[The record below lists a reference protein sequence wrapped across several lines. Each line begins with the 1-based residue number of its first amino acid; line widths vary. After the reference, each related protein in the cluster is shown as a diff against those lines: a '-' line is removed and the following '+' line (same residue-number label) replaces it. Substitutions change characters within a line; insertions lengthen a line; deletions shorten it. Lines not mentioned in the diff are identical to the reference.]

1 MNEGA
6 TTIMTDFK
14 PIIDALT
21 AQLSVANIV
30 TIVAGGLAA
39 AVVLYFGWFAI
50 RKLISIVR
58 SAFSKGKI
66 HG

>member
-1 MNEGA
+1 MGEGA

-58 SAFSKGKI
+58 SAFSKGRI

>member
-1 MNEGA
+1 MDGG

>member
-1 MNEGA
+1 MDGG

-39 AVVLYFGWFAI
+39 AVVLYFGWFAS

>member
-1 MNEGA
+1 MDGG

-21 AQLSVANIV
+21 AQLSVANIE